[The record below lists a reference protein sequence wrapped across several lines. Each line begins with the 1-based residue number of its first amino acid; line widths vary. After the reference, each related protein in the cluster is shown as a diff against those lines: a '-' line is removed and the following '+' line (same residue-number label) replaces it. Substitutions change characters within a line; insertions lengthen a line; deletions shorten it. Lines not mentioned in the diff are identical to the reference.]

1 MLDIIYISI
10 YLSIHLSIY
19 LSIYLPICVYIYI
32 YIWVYVSEW
41 VFLLELTCTGTC
53 KKLAKNHPN
62 QLLSAGMSTVVML
75 SLSFSA
81 QHLRMGKTFSYLN
94 RVVRLDWI
102 SWGIMHL
109 SCLFI
114 VFHDQDSLKFHIM
127 VGNKPVHG

>member
-1 MLDIIYISI
+1 MQEHVGDFIYT
-10 YLSIHLSIY
+10 Y
-19 LSIYLPICVYIYI
+19 IYLPTYLCIHTYI

-41 VFLLELTCTGTC
+41 VFLLELTCTGTG

-81 QHLRMGKTFSYLN
+81 QHLRMGKWFSYLN
-94 RVVRLDWI
+94 WVVRLDWI
-102 SWGIMHL
+102 TWGIMHL

-114 VFHDQDSLKFHIM
+114 VFHDQESLKFHIM
-127 VGNKPVHG
+127 DGNKPIHG